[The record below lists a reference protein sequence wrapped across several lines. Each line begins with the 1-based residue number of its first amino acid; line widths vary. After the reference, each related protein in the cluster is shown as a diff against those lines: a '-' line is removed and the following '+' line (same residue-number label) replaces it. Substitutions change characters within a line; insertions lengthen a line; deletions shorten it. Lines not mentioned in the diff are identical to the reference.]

1 MHPRERPTTRR
12 QFLIRA
18 GVTVG
23 ALSGADALLSAC
35 GGSAKSAPTTTAGGG
50 VLMGPGGIPLARR
63 DHPVTLP
70 IYGDNGPIDSG
81 LNLEAGPLKLYNWD
95 AYINPATVKAF
106 EREFNVKV
114 SVTTFE
120 NEEEAIAHLTSGR
133 RTSTSG
139 GRRST
144 TCRARSP
151 GS

>member
-1 MHPRERPTTRR
+1 WCAVGLHCAIIPTQEGPMHPRERPTTRR

-35 GGSAKSAPTTTAGGG
+35 GGSAKSAPTTTAGSG

-81 LNLEAGPLKLYNWD
+81 LNLERSE
-95 AYINPATVKAF
+95 
-106 EREFNVKV
+106 ERRVGKE
-114 SVTTFE
+114 
-120 NEEEAIAHLTSGR
+120 
-133 RTSTSG
+133 
-139 GRRST
+139 
-144 TCRARSP
+144 CRPR
-151 GS
+151 GSEGQWKKNREQ